1 MKLVLLF
8 LVLLPIV
15 FAASFYDE
23 EVDKRFSLSDLIQH
37 VKNLDLSG
45 GCVQACEDNVKQ
57 FWTFMCELACKTI
70 LGNSGN

>member
-23 EVDKRFSLSDLIQH
+23 EVDKRFSLGELVDH
-37 VKNLDLSG
+37 VRKLDLSS
-45 GCVQACEDNVKQ
+45 GCVQACEDNVKD
-57 FWTFMCELACKTI
+57 FWTFMCGLACQVI
-70 LGNSGN
+70 LGKPN